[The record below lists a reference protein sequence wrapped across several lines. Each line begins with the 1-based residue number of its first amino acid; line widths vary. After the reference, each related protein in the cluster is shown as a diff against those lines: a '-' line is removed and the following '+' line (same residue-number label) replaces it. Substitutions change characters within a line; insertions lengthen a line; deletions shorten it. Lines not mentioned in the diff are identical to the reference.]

1 MFNSC
6 FEFYYKQFPNVDG
19 SSPTT
24 NFIDDTNKTV
34 IYTRKWFLLYVL
46 IFEYIQFEEL
56 DNREIPSS
64 MRGLCL

>member
-1 MFNSC
+1 MLM
-6 FEFYYKQFPNVDG
+6 EAP
-19 SSPTT
+19 PTT
-24 NFIDDTNKTV
+24 NFIDVTNKTV

>member
-1 MFNSC
+1 MLM
-6 FEFYYKQFPNVDG
+6 EAP
-19 SSPTT
+19 PTT

-56 DNREIPSS
+56 HNREIPSS